1 MTVDSITHPL
11 QRPFMVMAT
20 QNPIEMEGTFA
31 LPEAQRD
38 RFMGRISMG
47 YPQRDD
53 ELAMLGSH
61 HRDEPL
67 ESLVP
72 VLRLEE
78 LVRMIEQVKLVTVTD
93 RLERLRGGSGA
104 RLARAPAGAA
114 GRLAARCCSGYAPP
128 SPTPRSP
135 GGTTC
140 CPRTCARWRKWCSA
154 TG

>member
-11 QRPFMVMAT
+11 QRPFMVVAT
-20 QNPIEMEGTFA
+20 QNPIDSEGTFA

-47 YPQRDD
+47 YPRRDD

-67 ESLVP
+67 QSLAP
-72 VLRLEE
+72 VLQLEE

-93 RLERLRGGSGA
+93 RLSAYVVDLGEPRASTRRCSWALR
-104 RLARAPAGAA
+104 R
-114 GRLAARCCSGYAPP
+114 ARCCSGCAPP